1 MRLMSRPRALARLV
15 RVCGLAAIL
24 STVALPA
31 AAQFR
36 AEGVVYSFMQM
47 RVGSAEQYLLV
58 PMTTDSFRP
67 DSPLQAT
74 IPAAFGLLK
83 NGKPAIYG
91 NSSISIS
98 DADLSQFRVIVN
110 IDPTMVANFEIIAA
124 ETVLT
129 FAQLGVQTVV
139 FPGVA
144 DQGLTPDDIQYGTW
158 RLQVPLWQAVLGGNL
173 FNTDI
178 RLTDGDLLPAEDFT
192 VRLAA
197 TDAELDQQI
206 LAILSSGNRT
216 ATYNVLTVLPT
227 LGIPGYESAVV
238 PLLASEDSVLRGA
251 ALTAL
256 APSQDTAALDAVVA
270 LQQNDPDPALR
281 QVASQI
287 LAASPVESYRVFEL
301 FYRGR
306 NLDTAGRVAAIG
318 SMAPLTDDRINP
330 ELVALSADAD
340 PAVAQAAVD
349 TLGARQ
355 AWSDLLTIMGTAERT
370 PELRSAASSLVGAG
384 ADGDARLQALRYRV
398 MNAGGEPALLALS
411 AIAALNDVSPW
422 TVVEEVMALH
432 PELAVRVAA
441 AGQLGTAGSNANLS
455 ALSTVGSDAATP
467 PELGRAVRDA
477 AFSIMT
483 RLPFSEVEGFA
494 DGNDAILKAS
504 AYRALGALVQQG
516 QGDASVYSLLTGAL
530 ADSSP
535 EIRGAAA
542 RAVALWRNDEALAAI
557 MPLTTDPDSY
567 VLGQVALAFGSF
579 PAEPY
584 AAQVNTLLIQFME
597 SGDPE
602 VVAGAVEALGMLG
615 QVQLRTVILDKIR
628 FPDPR
633 VRAAAMRAAVMLGT
647 EGETRDVV
655 NALAGQLRDEDP
667 ANRVLAAGLLGGFAS
682 EISVLALSNV
692 VNDPIPEMRFAA
704 IDALGRTG
712 NASAASVL
720 VSLLD
725 DPAREIRLAALEGL
739 TLLRSPVVIPDLQAA
754 AARST
759 DPVTVQAIND
769 LLSSMP

>member
-1 MRLMSRPRALARLV
+1 MYHPRALARLA
-15 RVCGLAAIL
+15 RIFGLVTIL
-24 STVALPA
+24 SVIALPV

-47 RVGSAEQYLLV
+47 RVGSVEQYLLV

-74 IPAAFGLLK
+74 IPAAFGLLR

-98 DADLSQFRVIVN
+98 DADLAEFRVIVN
-110 IDPTMVANFEIIAA
+110 VDPSMVANVEIIAA

-129 FAQLGVQTVV
+129 FAQLGIQSVV
-139 FPGVA
+139 FPGLA
-144 DQGLTPDDIQYGTW
+144 DQGLTPNDIQYGFW

-178 RLTDGDLLPAEDFT
+178 RLANGELLAAEDFSA
-192 VRLAA
+192 RLAA
-197 TDAELDQQI
+197 TDTELDQQI
-206 LAILSSGNRT
+206 LAILSAGNRT
-216 ATYNVLTVLPT
+216 ATYNVLGVLPT
-227 LGIPGYESAVV
+227 LSIPGYEAAVV
-238 PLLASEDSVLRGA
+238 PLLSGDDSVLRGA

-256 APSQDTAALDAVVA
+256 AASQDTNALDAVVA
-270 LQQNDPDPALR
+270 LQQNDPDLALR

-287 LAASPVESYRVFEL
+287 LAASAVERYRVFEL

-318 SMAPLTDDRINP
+318 SMASVEDERINP
-330 ELVALSADAD
+330 ELVALTEDAD

-355 AWSDLLTIMGTAERT
+355 AWSELLAVMANAERAA
-370 PELRSAASSLVGAG
+370 ELRSASAALVGDG
-384 ADGDARLQALRYRV
+384 ADGESRLQALQFRV
-398 MNAGGEPALLALS
+398 MNSGGEPALLALAS
-411 AIAALNDVSPW
+411 IAALTDVSPW
-422 TVVEEVMALH
+422 GVVEQVTAAH

-441 AGQLGTAGSNANLS
+441 AGQLGAAGTSASLPSLS
-455 ALSTVGSDAATP
+455 EVGRDAATP
-467 PELGRAVRDA
+467 PELGRALRDA
-477 AFSIMT
+477 AFGIMT
-483 RLPFSEVEGFA
+483 RLPFAEVERFA
-494 DGNDAILKAS
+494 EGSDAILKAS
-504 AYRALGALVQQG
+504 AYRALGALAQQG
-516 QGDASVYSLLTGAL
+516 QGDASVYALLSGAL
-530 ADSSP
+530 TDASP

-542 RAVALWRNDEALAAI
+542 RAVALWRNEEALAAI
-557 MPLTTDPDSY
+557 MPLTADLDSY

-579 PAEPY
+579 PADVY
-584 AAQVNTLLIQFME
+584 AERVNTLLIGFME

-628 FPDPR
+628 FPDAR

-692 VNDPIPEMRFAA
+692 VNDPMPEMRFAA

-739 TLLRSPVVIPDLQAA
+739 TRLRSPVVIPDLQAA
-754 AARST
+754 AARSL

-769 LLSSMP
+769 LLSAMP

>member
-1 MRLMSRPRALARLV
+1 MYQPRALARLV
-15 RVCGLAAIL
+15 RFSSLVAVFAAIPL
-24 STVALPA
+24 LVH
-31 AAQFR
+31 AQFR

-47 RVGSAEQYLLV
+47 RVGSVEQYLLV
-58 PMTTDSFRP
+58 PMTTESFRP

-74 IPAAFGLLK
+74 IPAAFGLLR

-98 DADLSQFRVIVN
+98 DADLAQLRVVVN
-110 IDPTMVANFEIIAA
+110 VDPSMVANVEIIAA

-129 FAQLGVQTVV
+129 FAQLGIQSVV
-139 FPGVA
+139 FSGYA
-144 DQGLTPDDIQYGTW
+144 EQGLTPNDIQYGFW
-158 RLQVPLWQAVLGGNL
+158 RLQVPLWQAVLGGSL

-178 RLTDGDLLPAEDFT
+178 RLASGELLTAHDFQA
-192 VRLAA
+192 RLAA

-206 LAILSSGNRT
+206 LSILSAGNRT
-216 ATYNVLTVLPT
+216 ATYNVLGVLPA
-227 LGIPGYESAVV
+227 LAIPEYEAAVV
-238 PLLASEDSVLRGA
+238 PLLSGDDSVLRGA
-251 ALTAL
+251 ALAAL
-256 APSQDTAALDAVVA
+256 APSQNTAALDAVVA
-270 LQQNDPDPALR
+270 LQQNDPDLALR

-287 LAASPVESYRVFEL
+287 LAASAVERYRVFEL

-306 NLDTAGRVAAIG
+306 NLDSAGRIAAIG
-318 SMAPLTDDRINP
+318 SMVSVVDERVNP
-330 ELVALSADAD
+330 ELVALTED
-340 PAVAQAAVD
+340 PESAVAQAAVD

-355 AWSDLLTIMGTAERT
+355 AWSELLAVMQNDERALD
-370 PELRSAASSLVGAG
+370 LRSASASLVGSG
-384 ADGDARLQALRYRV
+384 ADGESRLQALQFRIIHS
-398 MNAGGEPALLALS
+398 GGEPALLALAS
-411 AIAALNDVSPW
+411 IAALSDVSPW
-422 TVVEEVMALH
+422 GVVEGVAAEH

-441 AGQLGTAGSNANLS
+441 AGHVGTAGTSASLS
-455 ALSTVGSDAATP
+455 ALSEVSRNTATP
-467 PELGRAVRDA
+467 PELGRALRDA
-477 AFSIMT
+477 AFGIMT
-483 RLPFSEVEGFA
+483 RLPFAEVERFA
-494 DGNDAILKAS
+494 EGSDAILKAS
-504 AYRALGALVQQG
+504 AYRALGALAQQG
-516 QGDASVYSLLTGAL
+516 QGDPSVYALLTGAL

-542 RAVALWRNDEALAAI
+542 RAVSLWRNEEALAAI
-557 MPLTTDPDSY
+557 MPLTADGDSY

-579 PAEPY
+579 PADVY
-584 AAQVNTLLIQFME
+584 AERVNALLIGFME
-597 SGDPE
+597 SGDAE

-628 FPDPR
+628 FPDTR

-682 EISVLALSNV
+682 EMSVLALSNV
-692 VNDPIPEMRFAA
+692 VNDPMPEMRFAA

-725 DPAREIRLAALEGL
+725 DPAREVRLAALEGL
-739 TLLRSPVVIPDLQAA
+739 TRLSSPVVIPDLQAA
-754 AARST
+754 AARSL

-769 LLSSMP
+769 LLSAIP

>member
-1 MRLMSRPRALARLV
+1 MYRPRALARLA
-15 RVCGLAAIL
+15 RIFGLVTAL
-24 STVALPA
+24 SVIALPV

-47 RVGSAEQYLLV
+47 RVGSVEQYLLV

-74 IPAAFGLLK
+74 IPAAFGLLR

-98 DADLSQFRVIVN
+98 DADLAQFRVIVN
-110 IDPTMVANFEIIAA
+110 VDPSMVANVEIIAA

-129 FAQLGVQTVV
+129 FAQLGIQSVV
-139 FPGVA
+139 FPGLA
-144 DQGLTPDDIQYGTW
+144 DQGLTPDDIQYGFW
-158 RLQVPLWQAVLGGNL
+158 RLQVPLWQAVLGGSL

-178 RLTDGDLLPAEDFT
+178 RLANGELLTAEDFSA
-192 VRLAA
+192 RLAA
-197 TDAELDQQI
+197 TDTELDQQI
-206 LAILSSGNRT
+206 LAILSAGNRT
-216 ATYNVLTVLPT
+216 ATYNVLGVLPT
-227 LGIPGYESAVV
+227 LSIPGYEAAVV
-238 PLLASEDSVLRGA
+238 PLLSGDDSVLRGA
-251 ALTAL
+251 ALAAL
-256 APSQDTAALDAVVA
+256 AASQDTNALDAVVA
-270 LQQNDPDPALR
+270 LQQNDPDLALR

-287 LAASPVESYRVFEL
+287 LAASAVERYRVFEL

-318 SMAPLTDDRINP
+318 SMASVADERINP
-330 ELVALSADAD
+330 ELVALSEDAD

-355 AWSDLLTIMGTAERT
+355 AWSELLAVMANAERAA
-370 PELRSAASSLVGAG
+370 ELRSASAALVGDG
-384 ADGDARLQALRYRV
+384 ADGESRLQALQFRV
-398 MNAGGEPALLALS
+398 MNAGGEPALLALAS
-411 AIAALNDVSPW
+411 IAALTDVSPW
-422 TVVEEVMALH
+422 GVVEQVTAAH

-441 AGQLGTAGSNANLS
+441 AGQLGAAGTSASLP
-455 ALSTVGSDAATP
+455 ALSVVGRDAATP
-467 PELGRAVRDA
+467 PELGRALRDA
-477 AFSIMT
+477 AFGIMT
-483 RLPFSEVEGFA
+483 RLPFAEVERFA
-494 DGNDAILKAS
+494 EGSDAILKAS
-504 AYRALGALVQQG
+504 AYRALGALAQQG
-516 QGDASVYSLLTGAL
+516 QGDASVYALLSGAL
-530 ADSSP
+530 TDSSP

-542 RAVALWRNDEALAAI
+542 RAVALWRNEEALAAI
-557 MPLTTDPDSY
+557 MPLTADLDSY

-579 PAEPY
+579 PADVY
-584 AAQVNTLLIQFME
+584 AERVNTLLIGFME

-628 FPDPR
+628 FPDAR

-692 VNDPIPEMRFAA
+692 VNDPMPEMRFAA

-725 DPAREIRLAALEGL
+725 DPTREIRLAALEGL

-754 AARST
+754 AARSL

-769 LLSSMP
+769 LLSAMP